1 MKVSQRADLGDF
13 LRYRMNTEKRYYNI
27 EFLRFAFAIC
37 IVYFHL
43 LHSFMMD
50 YTGNADLYI
59 RLAEQSKYAKYIVE
73 CFFIISGYFLYHTIQ
88 RHPEMTTQGFI
99 MRRIIRLWPVLAC
112 SIMISAVFF
121 GKSIY
126 ASFVDLLFLQS
137 SGLATDW
144 QGLNWYVSAFFVV
157 EIFYF
162 VLYKCF
168 RNSAK
173 MKLLICMLIYFG
185 YEININAMDGGFG
198 RKMFHGIIN
207 LGMARAV
214 AGIGLGYLFAIE
226 WANFTATWKKQKQV
240 QERTRGIEVWLIR
253 VLEILTLS
261 MLLIDFFC
269 SSKAY
274 DNQFIVIILFPV
286 FFACLLTRRGVF
298 SELTDH
304 KMIGLPGR
312 YAYSIY
318 VMQEAV
324 FAVLKRTLWKNTV
337 FLHDYPVPALTVS
350 ILVTIMAG
358 IVTYHLVERP
368 ATKVLKKRLQVYI

>member
-1 MKVSQRADLGDF
+1 
-13 LRYRMNTEKRYYNI
+13 MNTEKRYYNI

-59 RLAEQSKYAKYIVE
+59 WLAEQSKYAKYIVE

-99 MRRIIRLWPVLAC
+99 MRRVIRLWPVLAC
-112 SIMISAVFF
+112 SIVISAVFF

-168 RNSAK
+168 RNSSK

-226 WANFTATWKKQKQV
+226 WRIFTEKWKHQDSAQK
-240 QERTRGIEVWLIR
+240 ETDRSSFWLISAIEV
-253 VLEILTLS
+253 LTLS
-261 MLLIDFFC
+261 MLLVDFFY
-269 SSKAY
+269 SKKAY
-274 DNQFIVIILFPV
+274 DNQFIVVILFPV
-286 FFACLLTRRGVF
+286 FFACLLTRKGVF
-298 SELTDH
+298 SRLTDH
-304 KMIGLPGR
+304 KFVGLPGR

-318 VMQEAV
+318 VMQEVA
-324 FAVLKRTLWKNTV
+324 FEVLGKTLWKNTP
-337 FLHDYPVPALTVS
+337 FLRDHPVAAITVS
-350 ILVTIMAG
+350 ILLTAALG
-358 IVTYHLVERP
+358 ILVYHIVEKP
-368 ATKVLKKRLQVYI
+368 AASWLKKKMLFC

>member
-1 MKVSQRADLGDF
+1 
-13 LRYRMNTEKRYYNI
+13 MNIEKKYYNI

-50 YTGNADLYI
+50 YTGNADLYLW
-59 RLAEQSKYAKYIVE
+59 LAQQSKYAKYIVE

-88 RHPEMTTQGFI
+88 KHPDMTTQSFVI
-99 MRRIIRLWPVLAC
+99 KRVIRLWPVLAC
-112 SIMISAVFF
+112 SIIISAVFF
-121 GKSIY
+121 GKSVY

-168 RNSAK
+168 RNSSK

-226 WANFTATWKKQKQV
+226 WRTFTQNRKLKNRIEKKQD
-240 QERTRGIEVWLIR
+240 RGSTWVISA
-253 VLEILTLS
+253 LEILILS
-261 MLLIDFFC
+261 MLLVDFFY
-269 SSKAY
+269 SKKAY
-274 DNQFIVIILFPV
+274 ENQFIVVILFPV
-286 FFACLLTRRGVF
+286 FLACLLTRKGIF
-298 SELTDH
+298 SRLTDH

-318 VMQEAV
+318 VMQEVA
-324 FAVLKRTLWKNTV
+324 FAILAKTFWKNTM
-337 FLHDYPVPALTVS
+337 FLKNYPVAAILVSIFLTV
-350 ILVTIMAG
+350 ILG
-358 IVTYHLVERP
+358 ILTYHFVEKPAAAWLRKKLVF
-368 ATKVLKKRLQVYI
+368 V

>member
-1 MKVSQRADLGDF
+1 M
-13 LRYRMNTEKRYYNI
+13 EKNQKYYNI
-27 EFLRFAFAIC
+27 EFLRFIFAVC

-50 YTGNADLYI
+50 YTGNCNLYLQ
-59 RLAEQSKYAKYIVE
+59 LAQQSKYAKYIVE
-73 CFFIISGYFLYHTIQ
+73 CFFIISGYFLYHTIR
-88 RHPEMTTQGFI
+88 RHPEMTTQSFI
-99 MRRIIRLWPVLAC
+99 VRRVIRLWPVLAC
-112 SIMISAVFF
+112 SIIISAVFF
-121 GKSIY
+121 GKSLY

-157 EIFYF
+157 EVFYF

-168 RNSAK
+168 RNSPR

-226 WANFTATWKKQKQV
+226 WTGFTEKWKEQKVMQPKTD
-240 QERTRGIEVWLIR
+240 TREVLLISI
-253 VLEILTLS
+253 LEILTLS
-261 MLLIDFFC
+261 MLLVDFFC
-269 SSKAY
+269 SKKAY
-274 DNQFIVIILFPV
+274 DNQFIVVILFPV
-286 FFACLLTRRGVF
+286 FLACLLTRKGIF
-298 SELTDH
+298 SRFTDH
-304 KMIGLPGR
+304 AAIGFPGK

-318 VMQEAV
+318 VMQEVA
-324 FAVLKRTLWKNTV
+324 FAVLQRSFWRNTE
-337 FLHDYPVPALTVS
+337 FLHDHPVSSLAISVFLSVGLG
-350 ILVTIMAG
+350 IL
-358 IVTYHLVERP
+358 TYHLVEQP
-368 ATKVLKKRLQVYI
+368 AAKILRKKFQIYI

>member
-1 MKVSQRADLGDF
+1 
-13 LRYRMNTEKRYYNI
+13 MNAEKRYYNI

-50 YTGNADLYI
+50 YTGNADLYLW
-59 RLAEQSKYAKYIVE
+59 LAEQSKYAKYIVE

-99 MRRIIRLWPVLAC
+99 IRRVIRLWPVLAC
-112 SIMISAVFF
+112 SIVISAVFF

-214 AGIGLGYLFAIE
+214 AGIGLGYLFALE
-226 WANFTATWKKQKQV
+226 WRTFTEKWNKRRQTGVLSVWPQTWK
-240 QERTRGIEVWLIR
+240 
-253 VLEILTLS
+253 S
-261 MLLIDFFC
+261 
-269 SSKAY
+269 
-274 DNQFIVIILFPV
+274 
-286 FFACLLTRRGVF
+286 
-298 SELTDH
+298 
-304 KMIGLPGR
+304 
-312 YAYSIY
+312 
-318 VMQEAV
+318 
-324 FAVLKRTLWKNTV
+324 
-337 FLHDYPVPALTVS
+337 
-350 ILVTIMAG
+350 
-358 IVTYHLVERP
+358 
-368 ATKVLKKRLQVYI
+368 

>member
-1 MKVSQRADLGDF
+1 MHRIFPSAPFFYDGLYRQRGSLYPAGGAV
-13 LRYRMNTEKRYYNI
+13 EVC
-27 EFLRFAFAIC
+27 E
-37 IVYFHL
+37 VYC
-43 LHSFMMD
+43 
-50 YTGNADLYI
+50 G
-59 RLAEQSKYAKYIVE
+59 V
-73 CFFIISGYFLYHTIQ
+73 FLYHIGIFSLSYDTETSGDDHAGIY
-88 RHPEMTTQGFI
+88 HAKDNPSVAG
-99 MRRIIRLWPVLAC
+99 AG
-112 SIMISAVFF
+112 VFDHDLGGVF

-240 QERTRGIEVWLIR
+240 QERTGGIEVWLIR

-298 SELTDH
+298 SKLTDH

-358 IVTYHLVERP
+358 IGTYHLVERP

>member
-1 MKVSQRADLGDF
+1 
-13 LRYRMNTEKRYYNI
+13 
-27 EFLRFAFAIC
+27 
-37 IVYFHL
+37 
-43 LHSFMMD
+43 
-50 YTGNADLYI
+50 
-59 RLAEQSKYAKYIVE
+59 
-73 CFFIISGYFLYHTIQ
+73 
-88 RHPEMTTQGFI
+88 MTTQGFI

-226 WANFTATWKKQKQV
+226 WDRRYRSLADQSIGDSDVVDASDRLF
-240 QERTRGIEVWLIR
+240 L
-253 VLEILTLS
+253 
-261 MLLIDFFC
+261 
-269 SSKAY
+269 
-274 DNQFIVIILFPV
+274 QF
-286 FFACLLTRRGVF
+286 
-298 SELTDH
+298 
-304 KMIGLPGR
+304 K
-312 YAYSIY
+312 SI
-318 VMQEAV
+318 
-324 FAVLKRTLWKNTV
+324 
-337 FLHDYPVPALTVS
+337 
-350 ILVTIMAG
+350 
-358 IVTYHLVERP
+358 
-368 ATKVLKKRLQVYI
+368 

>member
-1 MKVSQRADLGDF
+1 MKMKGKLMQKTI
-13 LRYRMNTEKRYYNI
+13 NQKYYNV

-50 YTGNADLYI
+50 HTGNANLYLW
-59 RLAEQSKYAKYIVE
+59 LAQQSKYAKYIVE

-88 RHPEMTTQGFI
+88 RHPDMTTQSFV
-99 MRRIIRLWPVLAC
+99 RKRVIRLWPVLAC
-112 SIMISAVFF
+112 SIIISAVFF

-157 EIFYF
+157 ELFYF
-162 VLYKCF
+162 VLYRCF
-168 RNSAK
+168 RNSSK
-173 MKLLICMLIYFG
+173 MKLLICILIYFG

-198 RKMFHGIIN
+198 RKMFHGVIN

-226 WANFTATWKKQKQV
+226 WEAFTEKWKEKKTEQKKV
-240 QERTRGIEVWLIR
+240 DNRGFWLISA
-253 VLEILTLS
+253 LEILTLS
-261 MLLIDFFC
+261 MLLVDFFY
-269 SSKAY
+269 SEKAY
-274 DNQFIVIILFPV
+274 DNQFIVVILFSV

-298 SELTDH
+298 SRLTDH
-304 KMIGLPGR
+304 RCTGFPGR

-318 VMQEAV
+318 VMQEVA
-324 FAVLKRTLWKNTV
+324 FAVLKRTFWKNTT
-337 FLHDYPVPALTVS
+337 FLHDYPVKAIGISIFATVALGV
-350 ILVTIMAG
+350 L
-358 IVTYHLVERP
+358 TYHLVEQP
-368 ATKVLKKRLQVYI
+368 AARALRKIL

>member
-1 MKVSQRADLGDF
+1 
-13 LRYRMNTEKRYYNI
+13 MNTEKKYYNI
-27 EFLRFAFAIC
+27 EFLRCVFAIC

-50 YTGNADLYI
+50 YTGNCDLYL

-73 CFFIISGYFLYHTIQ
+73 CFFIISGYFLYHTI
-88 RHPEMTTQGFI
+88 RKHPNMTTQSFI
-99 MRRIIRLWPVLAC
+99 IKRMIRLWPVLAC
-112 SIMISAVFF
+112 SIVISTVFF

-162 VLYKCF
+162 VLYKCYH
-168 RNSAK
+168 NSSK

-226 WANFTATWKKQKQV
+226 WRMFTQNWKQNSPVQKKTDRNFA
-240 QERTRGIEVWLIR
+240 WLISA
-253 VLEILTLS
+253 LEILTLS
-261 MLLIDFFC
+261 MLLIDFFY
-269 SSKAY
+269 SRKAY
-274 DNQFIVIILFPV
+274 DNQFLVVILFPV
-286 FFACLLTRRGVF
+286 FLACLLTRKGIF
-298 SELTDH
+298 SRLTDH

-318 VMQEAV
+318 VMQEVA
-324 FAVLKRTLWKNTV
+324 FAILERTFWKNTT
-337 FLHDYPVPALTVS
+337 FLHDHPVEAITIS
-350 ILVTIMAG
+350 ILLTLALG
-358 IVTYHLVERP
+358 IVTYHIVEKSI
-368 ATKVLKKRLQVYI
+368 TSWIQKKIRSLNQ

>member
-1 MKVSQRADLGDF
+1 MQRNME
-13 LRYRMNTEKRYYNI
+13 RKQKYYNI

-50 YTGNADLYI
+50 YTGGCDLYL

-73 CFFIISGYFLYHTIQ
+73 CFFIISGYFLYHTI
-88 RHPEMTTQGFI
+88 RKHPDMTTQSFVI
-99 MRRIIRLWPVLAC
+99 RRVIRLWPALAC
-112 SIMISAVFF
+112 SIIISAVFF

-168 RNSAK
+168 HNSSK

-198 RKMFHGIIN
+198 RTMFHGIIN

-214 AGIGLGYLFAIE
+214 AGIGLGYMFAIE
-226 WANFTATWKKQKQV
+226 WTAITERWKQQKSSR
-240 QERTRGIEVWLIR
+240 ERPDNRGFWIISA
-253 VLEILTLS
+253 LEILTLS
-261 MLLIDFFC
+261 MLLVDFFY
-269 SSKAY
+269 SRKAY
-274 DNQFIVIILFPV
+274 ENQFIVVILFPV
-286 FFACLLTRRGVF
+286 FLACLLTRKGIVSR
-298 SELTDH
+298 LTDY
-304 KMIGLPGR
+304 KFVGLPGK

-318 VMQEAV
+318 VMQEVA
-324 FAVLKRTLWKNTV
+324 FAILKRTLWKNTD
-337 FLHDYPVPALTVS
+337 FLRDYPVA
-350 ILVTIMAG
+350 A
-358 IVTYHLVERP
+358 IVTSVFLTAALGILTYYLVEQPSARF
-368 ATKVLKKRLQVYI
+368 LKKTLQDYF

>member
-1 MKVSQRADLGDF
+1 
-13 LRYRMNTEKRYYNI
+13 MNMEKKYYNI

-50 YTGNADLYI
+50 YTGNADLYLW
-59 RLAEQSKYAKYIVE
+59 LAQQSKYAKYIVE
-73 CFFIISGYFLYHTIQ
+73 CFFIISGYFLYHTIR
-88 RHPEMTTQGFI
+88 RHPNMTTQSFI
-99 MRRIIRLWPVLAC
+99 IKRVIRLWPVLAC
-112 SIMISAVFF
+112 SILISAVFF
-121 GKSIY
+121 GKSVY
-126 ASFVDLLFLQS
+126 ASFVDILFLQS

-168 RNSAK
+168 HNSPK

-226 WANFTATWKKQKQV
+226 WDAFTEKWKQSTVKEKSSK
-240 QERTRGIEVWLIR
+240 ECCLISI
-253 VLEILTLS
+253 LEIVTLS
-261 MLLIDFFC
+261 MLMVDFFY
-269 SSKAY
+269 SKKAY
-274 DNQFIVIILFPV
+274 DNQFIVVILFPV
-286 FFACLLTRRGVF
+286 FFACLLTRKGIF
-298 SELTDH
+298 SRLTDH
-304 KMIGLPGR
+304 RAIGLPGR

-318 VMQEAV
+318 VMQEVA
-324 FAVLKRTLWKNTV
+324 FAILERTLWKNTP
-337 FLHDYPVPALTVS
+337 FLHDYPIVAIAMS
-350 ILVTIMAG
+350 ILLVVIFG
-358 IVTYHLVERP
+358 ILVYHLVEKP
-368 ATKVLKKRLQVYI
+368 VASWIQKRERIYERFVK

>member
-1 MKVSQRADLGDF
+1 
-13 LRYRMNTEKRYYNI
+13 
-27 EFLRFAFAIC
+27 
-37 IVYFHL
+37 
-43 LHSFMMD
+43 
-50 YTGNADLYI
+50 
-59 RLAEQSKYAKYIVE
+59 
-73 CFFIISGYFLYHTIQ
+73 
-88 RHPEMTTQGFI
+88 
-99 MRRIIRLWPVLAC
+99 
-112 SIMISAVFF
+112 
-121 GKSIY
+121 
-126 ASFVDLLFLQS
+126 
-137 SGLATDW
+137 
-144 QGLNWYVSAFFVV
+144 
-157 EIFYF
+157 
-162 VLYKCF
+162 
-168 RNSAK
+168 

-240 QERTRGIEVWLIR
+240 QERTSGIEVWLIR

-298 SELTDH
+298 SKLTDH

-324 FAVLKRTLWKNTV
+324 FAVLKRTLWKNTI